1 MTDLFRNH
9 IPVFCTARAQ
19 MPWAA
24 RTDTQAGATQQGL
37 GINKQRGFVPS
48 NL

>member
-1 MTDLFRNH
+1 MTDLFRNQ
-9 IPVFCTARAQ
+9 ISVFCTARAQ
-19 MPWAA
+19 MPWAVW
-24 RTDTQAGATQQGL
+24 TDTQAGDTQRGL